1 MSVLSEANERLDY
14 RHELKSKGVD
24 LDRVARRVE
33 EVLGAET
40 GSVYSKGR
48 RRNQTL
54 LRSLFCYWAVR
65 ELGISNTEVGKK
77 LGISQPAVGYAVRRG
92 EVLAKERGFV
102 LLE

>member
-14 RHELKSKGVD
+14 RYELKSKGID
-24 LDRVARRVE
+24 LNRVARRVE
-33 EVLGAET
+33 EVLGVEP

-54 LRSLFCYWAVR
+54 LRSLFCYRAVR

-77 LGISQPAVGYAVRRG
+77 LGISQPAAGYAVRRG
-92 EVLAKERGFV
+92 RYWPKNEVFFC
-102 LLE
+102 